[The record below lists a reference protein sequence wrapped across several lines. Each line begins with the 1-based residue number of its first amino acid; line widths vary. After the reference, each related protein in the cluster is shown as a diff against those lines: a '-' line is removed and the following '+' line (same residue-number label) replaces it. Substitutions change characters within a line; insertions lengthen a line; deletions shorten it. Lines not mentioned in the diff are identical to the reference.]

1 MDSMVVDQ
9 LLNNI
14 HWVILIAGLGLLAI
28 TLLRHKQRRQK
39 KLLKVLKRHGILD
52 NQQRFQS

>member
-1 MDSMVVDQ
+1 MVVDQ